1 MLLRFP
7 TKLYL
12 PKITV
17 VQREQQWAA
26 VVNYDVIKLQVGYT
40 SVDVKTDRRY
50 FLHILEHKIEIPPTQ
65 LLLLIIYSYQSICF
79 DRQTVIF
86 RQLKSVQ
93 KYKLVF
99 NYMDWYYL
107 T

>member
-17 VQREQQWAA
+17 VQREQQGAA

-40 SVDVKTDRRY
+40 
-50 FLHILEHKIEIPPTQ
+50 
-65 LLLLIIYSYQSICF
+65 
-79 DRQTVIF
+79 
-86 RQLKSVQ
+86 
-93 KYKLVF
+93 
-99 NYMDWYYL
+99 
-107 T
+107 